1 MAKVPIVK
9 LGSFLIVTVQEALH
23 DRAAVALQD
32 DITTAIEKTG
42 ARGLL
47 IDVSVLD
54 IVDSFMARMLGTI
67 GMMASIMGT
76 TTVIAGIQPAVAVT
90 LTELGLDL
98 RGMHTVL
105 NVERGLELLQ
115 QLIDSENAV
124 GTAGGVHAKH

>member
-9 LGSFLIVTVQEALH
+9 LGDNLIVTVQEALH
-23 DRAAVALQD
+23 DRAAMDLQD
-32 DITTAIEKTG
+32 DITIAIEKSG
-42 ARGLL
+42 AKGLL

-67 GMMASIMGT
+67 GTMASLMGAK
-76 TTVIAGIQPAVAVT
+76 TVIAGIQPAVAVT

-105 NVERGLELLQ
+105 NVERGLMLLQ
-115 QLIDSENAV
+115 KLADESDLIRTS
-124 GTAGGVHAKH
+124 GGFHDGS